1 MNTLTIDVPGAARG
15 KARPRVTRYGTYT
28 PDPDGYAERVTAH
41 AVEAVNTHGWPL
53 VAAGPGR
60 LDITICREIP
70 SSWSRRK
77 REQLNGS
84 HAVRTPDPVNVAAAV
99 CDALE
104 SVIYSNDRQVVALE
118 ISQAWCDTHAGRTR
132 IIVTALDD
140 P

>member
-41 AVEAVNTHGWPL
+41 AVEAVNTHGWTL
-53 VAAGPGR
+53 VAAGPVR

-77 REQLNGS
+77 REQLSGTYS
-84 HAVRTPDPVNVAAAV
+84 VRTPDAVNIAANV

-104 SVIYSNDRQVVALE
+104 SIVYRNDRQVVALE
-118 ISQAWCDTHAGRTR
+118 VSQAWCDTHAGRTR